1 MISNIKIILVEDEPY
16 NLRLLEGMI
25 KKLRSGWEVVKTL
38 ESVKSSV
45 EWLCNNPHPD
55 LFFMDIQLADG
66 LCFSIFDQ
74 VEVKGMSELVQQ
86 KQKITRIILKFW
98 TPFAKARKS
107 TGNVF

>member
-25 KKLRSGWEVVKTL
+25 KKLVGWEVVKTL

-55 LFFMDIQLADG
+55 LFLWTFNWPMG
-66 LCFSIFDQ
+66 CVFPFS
-74 VEVKGMSELVQQ
+74 
-86 KQKITRIILKFW
+86 TRLK
-98 TPFAKARKS
+98 
-107 TGNVF
+107 